1 MRGHAS
7 ALFRS
12 DNVRWR
18 NAAPVNLKSAAR
30 RLGVHYQTAYRWVRS
45 GQLIAVKVGAGY
57 DVSEAALERF
67 EAQRVAVERLPERID
82 ATPVAPPSAAASL
95 RVLDKMVDVVTE
107 DASAVVSR
115 ATRLAADAIGDGA
128 ILYQRCAGGPL
139 LVSHVA
145 HRDAAA
151 EVVATTVARDVRSTN
166 DMIRRVIRTG
176 ESLFLPQV
184 PQRELR
190 RRVHPEHH
198 MHIEAAGCYSAICV
212 PVNGDGALLLTRDL
226 PGRPYTR
233 DDLTLAEGIADRI
246 ALAEVRAE
254 HRAAAIDLRRN
265 LIDAFALAS
274 DLWDDEPPEN
284 LDDLLAD
291 AVGDD
296 FQVSVAILD
305 TQLAHRAW
313 TKSYAVL
320 LGEDP
325 TALTDAPLG
334 GYVRGLAPFDSVLR
348 GELDFRSIDLER
360 CLTGTVA
367 SFHVAMLRRRDA
379 TPWGVLLVAYLPAE
393 LPTP

>member
-1 MRGHAS
+1 MRGYAP
-7 ALFRS
+7 ALFRH
-12 DNVRWR
+12 DNVRRR

-45 GQLIAVKVGAGY
+45 GQLVAVKVGAGY

-67 EAQRVAVERLPERID
+67 EAQRVAVERLPERLD
-82 ATPVAPPSAAASL
+82 SAPAAPATAAASL

-107 DASAVVSR
+107 DATAVVSR

-128 ILYQRCAGGPL
+128 ILYQRCAAGL

-151 EVVATTVARDVRSTN
+151 EVIATTVARDARSTN

-198 MHIEAAGCYSAICV
+198 MHIEVAGCYSAMCV
-212 PVNGDGALLLTRDL
+212 PVNGDGALLLTRDV
-226 PGRPYTR
+226 PGRPYSR
-233 DDLTLAEGIADRI
+233 EDFEFAEGIADRI
-246 ALAEVRAE
+246 ALAEARAE
-254 HRAAAIDLRRN
+254 QRSAAIDLRRN
-265 LIDAFALAS
+265 LIEAFALAS
-274 DLWDDEPPEN
+274 DAWEENPPADLDE
-284 LDDLLAD
+284 LLGD

-296 FQVSVAILD
+296 FQVSAAILD
-305 TQLAHRAW
+305 TDLSHRAW

-325 TALTDAPLG
+325 TALAETPLG
-334 GYVRGLAPFDSVLR
+334 GYVRGLAPFDAVLR

-360 CLTGTVA
+360 CLTGSVA

-379 TPWGVLLVAYLPAE
+379 TPWGVLLVAHPVAQ
-393 LPTP
+393 LPTR

>member
-1 MRGHAS
+1 
-7 ALFRS
+7 
-12 DNVRWR
+12 V
-18 NAAPVNLKSAAR
+18 PVNLKSAAR

-67 EAQRVAVERLPERID
+67 EAQRVAVERLPERLD
-82 ATPVAPPSAAASL
+82 SAPAAQPSAAASL

-107 DASAVVSR
+107 DATAVVSR

-139 LVSHVA
+139 LVSNVA
-145 HRDAAA
+145 HRDAAS
-151 EVVATTVARDVRSTN
+151 EVVATTVARDVRSSN

-198 MHIEAAGCYSAICV
+198 MHIETGGCYSAICV
-212 PVNGDGALLLTRDL
+212 PVNGDGALLLTRDV

-233 DDLTLAEGIADRI
+233 ADLELAEGIADRI
-246 ALAEVRAE
+246 ALAELRAE

-265 LIDAFALAS
+265 LIEAFALAS
-274 DLWDDEPPEN
+274 DGWEEEPPAD

-291 AVGDD
+291 AIGDD
-296 FQVSVAILD
+296 YQVSVAILD
-305 TQLAHRAW
+305 IELAHRAW

-325 TALTDAPLG
+325 TALRGAPLG
-334 GYVRGLAPFDSVLR
+334 GYVRGLAPFESLLR
-348 GELDFRSIDLER
+348 GELDFRSVDLER
-360 CLTGTVA
+360 CLTGSVA

-379 TPWGVLLVAYLPAE
+379 TPWGVLLVAHLPAE